1 MTFLNHIEKFRN
13 KVAIVENNKSF
24 TYKDLEERSFEY
36 CNKIQRRS
44 LVFLLAENDLDTIS
58 FYLGLLKSKS
68 VIVLFCAPSDIW
80 LQLGQGRAGCPA
92 LAWVRWTSVQWGA
105 WSEVGMASRGAAAV
119 RFAAL
124 ATTSGYGTLGLAEGL
139 LGRAPV
145 YDINKKR

>member
-36 CNKIQRRS
+36 CNKIQSRS

-68 VIVLFCAPSDIW
+68 VIVLLSHSIS
-80 LQLGQGRAGCPA
+80 
-92 LAWVRWTSVQWGA
+92 SVQ
-105 WSEVGMASRGAAAV
+105 
-119 RFAAL
+119 L
-124 ATTSGYGTLGLAEGL
+124 
-139 LGRAPV
+139 
-145 YDINKKR
+145 KKIDYCL